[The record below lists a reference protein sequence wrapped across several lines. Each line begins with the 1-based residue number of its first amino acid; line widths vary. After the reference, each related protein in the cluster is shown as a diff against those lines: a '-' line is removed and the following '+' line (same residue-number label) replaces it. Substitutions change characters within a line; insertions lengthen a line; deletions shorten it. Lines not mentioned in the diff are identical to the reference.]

1 MAPVTP
7 LARLARRVHKARLGR
22 LDPKVFPVRVRQRA
36 VVYRRHLR
44 QVRANPRGWPGARQ
58 QGLRVAKDE
67 VGDHR
72 SSITEASRVEG
83 VESPQPG
90 I

>member
-1 MAPVTP
+1 MSP
-7 LARLARRVHKARLGR
+7 RRRSD
-22 LDPKVFPVRVRQRA
+22 LDESDVR
-36 VVYRRHLR
+36 
-44 QVRANPRGWPGARQ
+44 VRANPRGWPGARQ